1 MIKLM
6 NGDLTSYIRNIIN
19 LRGDFGKISKV
30 YRQSEALKIWAR
42 WIITHRS
49 LCKQSNLILPDD
61 ETFDTQLIVELQ
73 EKGCNYDHALYLQE
87 FLINEC
93 RKINKNYNRTAT
105 VENGGLH
112 GTETINTSLSGRNI
126 TMECNS
132 YKEIL
137 PISVYNKMSRN
148 YRYLPDSKNSYI
160 WLCAAV
166 YGILG
171 CKGLQWAVP
180 SRVLDILRDNLNC
193 NTELFASPI
202 NNYYNN
208 YYSLFESDRAF
219 GSKGSFFSAP
229 DSDFVKGCYQI
240 NPPFIDPIFTKTTEK
255 ILHYL
260 SVAEEHQE
268 ELTFIYIMPEWKD
281 FTTYNMVSESRFCVK
296 TITLKSN
303 HHRYFQYCTAGYI
316 PARFNSYIIFLSTNT
331 KICSNSLEHNIR
343 YSFSGNIY

>member
-1 MIKLM
+1 
-6 NGDLTSYIRNIIN
+6 
-19 LRGDFGKISKV
+19 
-30 YRQSEALKIWAR
+30 
-42 WIITHRS
+42 
-49 LCKQSNLILPDD
+49 
-61 ETFDTQLIVELQ
+61 
-73 EKGCNYDHALYLQE
+73 
-87 FLINEC
+87 
-93 RKINKNYNRTAT
+93 
-105 VENGGLH
+105 
-112 GTETINTSLSGRNI
+112 
-126 TMECNS
+126 
-132 YKEIL
+132 
-137 PISVYNKMSRN
+137 MSRN